1 MKVESAVGDA
11 VSVPTDVMTLLRN
24 RMNSEVRNRIG
35 RTSNR
40 NLQWVA
46 KERAKLQVWARDKE
60 IAIEKEIERLQEKA
74 DTAARDAG
82 GTAMAIKARVES
94 LREEQLT
101 GKKVVELTEQ
111 LLATR
116 RKVSDEQGRIVMQM
130 LKECE
135 VEAETEELFMFRW
148 HCVD

>member
-1 MKVESAVGDA
+1 
-11 VSVPTDVMTLLRN
+11 
-24 RMNSEVRNRIG
+24 
-35 RTSNR
+35 
-40 NLQWVA
+40 
-46 KERAKLQVWARDKE
+46 
-60 IAIEKEIERLQEKA
+60 
-74 DTAARDAG
+74 
-82 GTAMAIKARVES
+82 MAIKARVES